1 MILQIN
7 WQELMNSPI
16 VMISPLIFLAIL
28 FIVLAI
34 VKEKRVN

>member
-7 WQELMNSPI
+7 WQELMNSHI

-28 FIVLAI
+28 FIVLAV
-34 VKEKRVN
+34 VKGEKG

>member
-7 WQELMNSPI
+7 WQELMDSPI

>member
-7 WQELMNSPI
+7 WQELMDSPI

-28 FIVLAI
+28 FIVLAV
-34 VKEKRVN
+34 VKGKRVK

>member
-7 WQELMNSPI
+7 WQDLMNSPI

-28 FIVLAI
+28 FIVLAG
-34 VKEKRVN
+34 VKGEKG

>member
-7 WQELMNSPI
+7 WQDLMNSPI

-28 FIVLAI
+28 FIVLAV
-34 VKEKRVN
+34 VKGEKG

>member
-7 WQELMNSPI
+7 WQELMDSPI

-28 FIVLAI
+28 FIVLAV
-34 VKEKRVN
+34 VKGEKG